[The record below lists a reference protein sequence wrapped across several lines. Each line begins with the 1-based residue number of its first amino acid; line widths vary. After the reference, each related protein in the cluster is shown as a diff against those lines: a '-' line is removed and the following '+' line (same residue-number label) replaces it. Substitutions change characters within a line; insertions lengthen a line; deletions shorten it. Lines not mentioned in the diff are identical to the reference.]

1 MQPLS
6 AKWLRS
12 SNAEQSAASQSA
24 VFQRTASLYSFLKY
38 VLERQLCKSPVCTK
52 QTSGLRE
59 QNRALSV
66 QNRALGAQNRALGA
80 LNRALGAQNRVLGAP
95 NGAPSVICRHQSGVG
110 T

>member
-6 AKWLRS
+6 AKRLRS

-38 VLERQLCKSPVCTK
+38 VLERQLYKALCTE
-52 QTSGLRE
+52 QSSGRRE

-95 NGAPSVICRHQSGVG
+95 NGAPSVICRHQSGL
-110 T
+110 